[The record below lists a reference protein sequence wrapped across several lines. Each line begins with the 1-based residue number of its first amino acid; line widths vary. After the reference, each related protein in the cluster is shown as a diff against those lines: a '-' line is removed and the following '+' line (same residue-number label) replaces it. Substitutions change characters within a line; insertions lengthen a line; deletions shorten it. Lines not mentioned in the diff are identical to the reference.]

1 LPIGVAGTLYFR
13 QQRAAGNHGVG
24 TRLTHASDGCGEVVT
39 ADLGLLDQLIELR
52 AGEARPPTQGVAFG
66 AGVVR

>member
-1 LPIGVAGTLYFR
+1 VSAL
-13 QQRAAGNHGVG
+13 
-24 TRLTHASDGCGEVVT
+24 RLAHASDGCGQVVT

-52 AGEARPPTQGVAFG
+52 AAEARPPLWQGVAFG